1 MAKQSVTGSS
11 SAEAPEDSTVIAATA
26 QFRDALDRMELNT
39 DAASQS
45 GQPAEAKQ
53 WLRAEGAP
61 VSIDGLFRGASILQV
76 APNAERRTCLATEE
90 QLMGA
95 ALDLMSAAQERCS
108 NGLSLAETT
117 LMFHAL
123 NCVEALRKARESRV

>member
-26 QFRDALDRMELNT
+26 QFRDALDRMELNK
-39 DAASQS
+39 DAVSQS
-45 GQPAEAKQ
+45 GQPAEPKQ

-61 VSIDGLFRGASILQV
+61 VSIDVLSRGESIFQV
-76 APNAERRTCLATEE
+76 APSAGRHACLAAQD

-95 ALDLMSAAQERCS
+95 ALELLSAAQERCS

-117 LMFHAL
+117 LVFHAL
-123 NCVEALRKARESRV
+123 TCADALRRALEDRS